1 MLIYIVTFN
10 KLIFKSTVKSLNMSK
25 LAKFLIEDLRGDW
38 SKPSLK
44 FFRSNDAYG
53 YVIWLTLMYS
63 YSEKENVS
71 IETIIKKVENYA
83 SRRTIIDFINKGVE
97 ANFIIKKNST
107 DDKRKILVEPSDITI
122 KEYDEWSNEFIK
134 SVV

>member
-1 MLIYIVTFN
+1 M
-10 KLIFKSTVKSLNMSK
+10 VKSFYMSK
-25 LAKFLIEDLRGDW
+25 LAKFLIEDLQGDW

-63 YSEKENVS
+63 YSEKKNVS

-83 SRRTIIDFINKGVE
+83 SRRTIIDFINKGVV

-107 DDKRKILVEPSDITI
+107 NDKRKIFVEPSDITI
-122 KEYDEWSNEFIK
+122 KEYEEWSNEFIK

>member
-1 MLIYIVTFN
+1 
-10 KLIFKSTVKSLNMSK
+10 MSK
-25 LAKFLIEDLRGDW
+25 LAKFLIEDIQGDW

-53 YVIWLTLMYS
+53 YVIWLTLMNS
-63 YSEKENVS
+63 YSEKEKIT
-71 IETIIKKVENYA
+71 IEAIIKKIENYA

-107 DDKRKILVEPSDITI
+107 DDKRKIFVEPSDIAI
-122 KEYDEWSNEFIK
+122 KEYEKWSNQFIK
-134 SVV
+134 SII

>member
-1 MLIYIVTFN
+1 
-10 KLIFKSTVKSLNMSK
+10 MSK
-25 LAKFLIEDLRGDW
+25 LAKFLIEDLQGDW

-71 IETIIKKVENYA
+71 IETIINKVENYA
-83 SRRTIIDFINKGVE
+83 SRRTIIDFINKGVG

-107 DDKRKILVEPSDITI
+107 DDKRKILIEPSDITI
-122 KEYDEWSNEFIK
+122 KEYEEWSNEFIK
-134 SVV
+134 RVV

>member
-1 MLIYIVTFN
+1 
-10 KLIFKSTVKSLNMSK
+10 MSK
-25 LAKFLIEDLRGDW
+25 LEKFLIEDIQGDW

-53 YVIWLTLMYS
+53 YVIWLTLMNS
-63 YSEKENVS
+63 HSEKEKLS
-71 IETIIKKVENYA
+71 IESIIKKIENYA
-83 SRRTIIDFINKGVE
+83 SRRTVVEFINKGVE

-107 DDKRKILVEPSDITI
+107 NDKRKIFVEPSDITI
-122 KEYDEWSNEFIK
+122 KEYEEWSNEFIK

>member
-1 MLIYIVTFN
+1 
-10 KLIFKSTVKSLNMSK
+10 MSK
-25 LAKFLIEDLRGDW
+25 LAKFLIEDIQGDW

-107 DDKRKILVEPSDITI
+107 DDKRKIFVEPSDITI
-122 KEYDEWSNEFIK
+122 KEYKEWSNKFIK